1 MSQEKYKCI
10 KDNVKHPIVD
20 LIINDC
26 CPEFTVVS
34 PLVHITF
41 MMHTSSC
48 SNHKGTMKFRSQV
61 QYKHLKF
68 LIAAFIDLDVHL
80 KSTNIHIYFDFLDSF
95 ICYYMYFNATPNDQ
109 ILDSFEN

>member
-1 MSQEKYKCI
+1 MTRETNMTGYRKWYLYIFKLSSNNIHAYNSVSQEKYKCI

-48 SNHKGTMKFRSQV
+48 SNHKGTMKISFT
-61 QYKHLKF
+61 
-68 LIAAFIDLDVHL
+68 
-80 KSTNIHIYFDFLDSF
+80 STI
-95 ICYYMYFNATPNDQ
+95 
-109 ILDSFEN
+109 